1 MKIRMVGLVVCVS
14 SLVGCG
20 TGTLQKEGD
29 FIRKGELFRAAMQK
43 TDAVQKGGT
52 ALTAARL
59 SSEEESILAERLS
72 QAQKEADDICSEVVG
87 ARSRLADKRAE
98 KTLWISIGGLVA
110 GSVIAPALT
119 AANASGNAAWISA
132 FSGAGGASALTA
144 RTIDNAGYSGAADAR
159 IANDISAKVKE
170 QMAIGLNESN
180 IYSARYAAFVQAKVE
195 CNYYQRPV
203 YRLEGD
209 PQA

>member
-87 ARSRLADKRAE
+87 GWFGNCSCSDGGKRIWQCRLDQCLQR
-98 KTLWISIGGLVA
+98 GGRGKCSDCA
-110 GSVIAPALT
+110 HH
-119 AANASGNAAWISA
+119 
-132 FSGAGGASALTA
+132 
-144 RTIDNAGYSGAADAR
+144 
-159 IANDISAKVKE
+159 
-170 QMAIGLNESN
+170 
-180 IYSARYAAFVQAKVE
+180 
-195 CNYYQRPV
+195 
-203 YRLEGD
+203 
-209 PQA
+209 